1 MELLNKHLYN
11 TMSKKFRKSTHERS
25 NLFAVFSIHENPR
38 IFNPEMANNRRK
50 MTRVNRTST
59 RWQCDDLDERLLK
72 FNQCQYGT

>member
-11 TMSKKFRKSTHERS
+11 TMSKTFKESTHETP
-25 NLFAVFSIHENPR
+25 NLFAVFSIHENLGT
-38 IFNPEMANNRRK
+38 FNPEMANNRRK
-50 MTRVNRTST
+50 MTVVNRAGT